1 MARAPDAAR
10 IFVSY
15 ARSDGKDFASK
26 LRRRLQDEHGFPL
39 WQDLADMEG
48 GRDWWLQIT
57 EAIDQTEYLVL
68 VMTPEGARLADRA
81 QGMALRPAS
90 RANASFR

>member
-1 MARAPDAAR
+1 MAAGQVEPR

-15 ARSDGKDFASK
+15 ARSDGKAFASA

-57 EAIDQTEYLVL
+57 DAIDRTEYLVL
-68 VMTPEGARLADRA
+68 VMTPRALASPVARRE
-81 QGMALRPAS
+81 LRYARQRS
-90 RANASFR
+90 EFVVA

>member
-1 MARAPDAAR
+1 MAPAPAEAR

-15 ARSDGKDFASK
+15 ARSDGKEFAAE

-57 EAIDQTEYLVL
+57 EAIDRTEYLVL
-68 VMTPEGARLADRA
+68 VMTPRRSPRRSCAGNGAT
-81 QGMALRPAS
+81 PAS
-90 RANASFR
+90 RASASFR